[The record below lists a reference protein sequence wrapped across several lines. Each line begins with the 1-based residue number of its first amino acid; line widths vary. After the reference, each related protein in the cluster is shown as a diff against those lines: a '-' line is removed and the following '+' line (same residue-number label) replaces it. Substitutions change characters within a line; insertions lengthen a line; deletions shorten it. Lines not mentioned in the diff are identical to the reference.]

1 MKEKAIPMLIAD
13 PAMIGARSMTRI
25 TLKMA
30 ARKEGSRRIA
40 GSRKNGGT
48 TVSGS
53 AGGQVSARMRCKR
66 HKPNACRIELPGD
79 FDWQATGCR
88 QKVHSMTTALC

>member
-1 MKEKAIPMLIAD
+1 MKEKAILMLIAD
-13 PAMIGARSMTRI
+13 PEMIGARSMTRI

-30 ARKEGSRRIA
+30 AWREGSRRIA

-53 AGGQVSARMRCKR
+53 AGGQVSALMRCKGF
-66 HKPNACRIELPGD
+66 KPIACRIELPGD
-79 FDWQATGCR
+79 FDGQATGCR
-88 QKVHSMTTALC
+88 QQVHSMTSALF